1 MLETKDD
8 KMLVTVV
15 ALLVT
20 NIHYRFTLA
29 SGTNILKMSP
39 TSKFCQQHSKINTNV
54 KSPPS
59 LSPFLTSVTIF
70 QVQRNFPTS
79 AKLWKKLSKFARV
92 FSTSLGSFQLKQ
104 ILYNLKLF
112 NFSFFPSA
120 LSNYM
125 YSPIFNHYNDSYHDP
140 GFMCIF

>member
-15 ALLVT
+15 ALLIT

-70 QVQRNFPTS
+70 QVHLNFPTSVRTFQVQRNFPTS

-104 ILYNLKLF
+104 ILYN
-112 NFSFFPSA
+112 
-120 LSNYM
+120 
-125 YSPIFNHYNDSYHDP
+125 
-140 GFMCIF
+140 